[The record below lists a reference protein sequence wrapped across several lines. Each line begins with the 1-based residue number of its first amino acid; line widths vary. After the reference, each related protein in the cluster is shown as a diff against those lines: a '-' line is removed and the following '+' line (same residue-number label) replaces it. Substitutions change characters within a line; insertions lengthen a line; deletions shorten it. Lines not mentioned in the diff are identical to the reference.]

1 MYHRDVGTRARSLA
15 SAWAAALACAVVHA
29 HAAPNDRS
37 KPAADP
43 SVLNTTP
50 ATTPTTSTV
59 RAASETAIVA
69 KPTAKPGAKQRA
81 GGAGSGSATLT
92 GPGGRPAVNGP
103 KLPDALRK
111 QLEKQLEARID
122 RDVTQIKSL
131 RGEAIGL
138 LGTFVV
144 ETPREAREMPE
155 ALLRLGE
162 LKWELER
169 EQFVERF
176 KAWEA
181 KPVDQRGP
189 SIDPNFQPS
198 RDLFARVL
206 KDYPWFNQYDL
217 ALYIDGFLAYEQGK
231 QDEALDRFNR
241 ILKDFPRSRFVADAH
256 MARAEALFNGK
267 YDYQAALVEYEEV
280 LKYKNSELYG
290 LALFKSA
297 WCMWRLGR
305 SEEAAKRFVS
315 VFEVTDTSSGAAK
328 GNAAQRKQL
337 DELQA
342 EALKYLV
349 EVFTE
354 DEKNTAQDVYGFLT
368 KIGGDRFAGKV
379 VRALAVQ
386 FYDQAHYDRGIEAYE
401 LLLKLEPASSD
412 AGGWVAQIAQ
422 GYNAIEDWPKLRV
435 TYERAVTGYTAGSAW
450 AKTQGDPAVVARTS
464 ADIEKQLKEHAL
476 QLHAK
481 AQKDKTSRAEF
492 EGAAGLYSVYL
503 SKFDTEKG
511 AYQIHYYLGEIYF
524 HHLDKG
530 NAAATEYMAAAR
542 AMPKDEA
549 LAPLA
554 EPLKTQRHD
563 AIYNAIAA
571 LEKVRFGE
579 LEGRRKQRVG
589 EGGSAFQETEADK
602 KFAEALELYAQL
614 YPTDPALP
622 ELFFR
627 QGRQYYDYG
636 VYDSAVKIW
645 GSLLEKFP
653 RSQYALAAGELILD
667 SFNRAKNYENIETW
681 ARRLKSA
688 PAFASDANQKKLD
701 TLIVQAVFKQGEQKA
716 AAGEHG
722 DAARA
727 YLRAA
732 KEFPN
737 DPRAAQACVN
747 AELEAQKAGDTET
760 LKEGA
765 KLVTGKAYATKPESP
780 HGAWIAAAT
789 FQSMGLF
796 AESAEFHEAIAG
808 LADRDHPNYQ
818 KYEHA
823 KDAAY
828 NAVVLRVATG
838 EHDKAIANGNR
849 FLAQYGT
856 TADADEVVFL
866 MGKAHQNAGRNKEAA
881 DLDRR
886 YLARSKNQDHR
897 VQGWV
902 LLATALAK
910 NNDDK
915 GADDALKAAV
925 DIGKH
930 RRADLGPEGKYAA
943 AHARYMEGERVL
955 ERFDKIQISGDVK
968 QLSGRLKQ
976 KAELLKSASAVFL
989 DVVSLGVAEWT
1000 TAALYQIGRTY
1011 ETFSKSLKDAPPP
1024 SGLSDADKEA
1034 YQTQIDEFVVPIEE
1048 RSLDAYENGWKKA
1061 IELQIYNQWTAKM
1074 REALGR
1080 LNAELYPPFKE
1091 TGFDI
1096 RSQGPMPLPPLI
1108 DSPRRGGEKAALGTV
1123 ATKPANK
1130 PATGIEDKKE
1140 KPAATPSPSSS
1151 LSPAP
1156 ASAPG
1161 KKTTSSGGAGG
1172 SMVPDDEA
1180 ALATPSPT
1188 PSASPPA
1195 SHPAD
1200 APKKPAPKKKGTK

>member
-1 MYHRDVGTRARSLA
+1 MG
-15 SAWAAALACAVVHA
+15 HA
-29 HAAPNDRS
+29 HAAPGSTPDKS
-37 KPAADP
+37 KPVD
-43 SVLNTTP
+43 SGVLNTTP
-50 ATTPTTSTV
+50 GSSLPTGGSDRV
-59 RAASETAIVA
+59 RAAAETAIVA
-69 KPTAKPGAKQRA
+69 KPTVKPGAKRA
-81 GGAGSGSATLT
+81 GGSGASSLNGA
-92 GPGGRPAVNGP
+92 GGRPATNGL

-111 QLEKQLEARID
+111 QLEKQLEARVE
-122 RDVTQIKSL
+122 RDVTQIKAL

-138 LGTFVV
+138 LGTFVA

-181 KPVDQRGP
+181 KPVDQRGA

-206 KDYPWFNQYDL
+206 KDYPWFSQYDL
-217 ALYIDGFLAYEQGK
+217 ALYVDGFLAYEQGK
-231 QDEALDRFNR
+231 QDEAIDRFNR

-256 MARAEALFNGK
+256 MARAESLFNGK

-305 SEEAAKRFVS
+305 SEEAAKRFVT
-315 VFEVTDTSSGAAK
+315 VFEVTDGAK
-328 GNAAQRKQL
+328 GPAGKANAAQRQQL

-386 FYDQAHYDRGIEAYE
+386 FYDQSHYDRGIEAYE

-412 AGGWVAQIAQ
+412 AGGWVVQIAQ
-422 GYNAIEDWPKLRV
+422 GYNAIEDWPKLRT
-435 TYERAVTGYTAGSAW
+435 TYDRAVTGYTAGSAW
-450 AKTQGDPAVVARTS
+450 AKTQGDPLVVARTS

-503 SKFDTEKG
+503 SKFDAEKG

-530 NAAATEYMAAAR
+530 NDAATQYMAAAR
-542 AMPKDEA
+542 NMPKDEA
-549 LAPLA
+549 ER
-554 EPLKTQRHD
+554 EPLKAQRHD

-571 LEKVRFGE
+571 LEKVRTGE
-579 LEGRRKQRVG
+579 LEARKKQPAR

-688 PAFASDANQKKLD
+688 PAFASDVNQKKLD

-747 AELEAQKAGDTET
+747 AELEAQKAGDTEA

-765 KLVTGKAYATKPESP
+765 KLVTGKAYASKPESP

-796 AESAEFHEAIAG
+796 AESADFHEAIAG

-849 FLAQYGT
+849 FLTQYGT
-856 TADADEVVFL
+856 SGDADEVVFQ

-881 DLDRR
+881 DLYRR

-910 NNDDK
+910 TGDDR

-930 RRADLGPEGKYAA
+930 RKGDLGPEGKFAA
-943 AHARYMEGERVL
+943 AHARYMEGERIL
-955 ERFDKIQISGDVK
+955 ERFDKIQIAGDVK

-976 KAELLKSASAVFL
+976 KAELLKQASALFL

-1061 IELQIYNQWTAKM
+1061 IELGIYNQWTAKM

-1091 TGFDI
+1091 TGFEI
-1096 RSQGPMPLPPLI
+1096 RSQAPMPLPPLI

-1123 ATKPANK
+1123 ATKPASK
-1130 PATGIEDKKE
+1130 PGTGTDDKK
-1140 KPAATPSPSSS
+1140 PGTA
-1151 LSPAP
+1151 PAP
-1156 ASAPG
+1156 ASKPEPASKPSTPA
-1161 KKTTSSGGAGG
+1161 KPSPKASTSSAG
-1172 SMVPDDEA
+1172 SMVPDDDA
-1180 ALATPSPT
+1180 ATASALAAPT
-1188 PSASPPA
+1188 PPEPA
-1195 SHPAD
+1195 
-1200 APKKPAPKKKGTK
+1200 KKPAPKKKGAK

>member
-1 MYHRDVGTRARSLA
+1 MYDHSVRARGRALVLAWTAALVCAVA
-15 SAWAAALACAVVHA
+15 SAG
-29 HAAPNDRS
+29 AAPNERNKS
-37 KPAADP
+37 APAPAPAPGAGVPAA
-43 SVLNTTP
+43 S
-50 ATTPTTSTV
+50 SV
-59 RAASETAIVA
+59 RAAAETAIVA
-69 KPTAKPGAKQRA
+69 NPVSKPGAKRTT
-81 GGAGSGSATLT
+81 GSGTPGLS
-92 GPGGRPAVNGP
+92 GPGGRPATNGP
-103 KLPDALRK
+103 KIPEALRK
-111 QLEKQLEARID
+111 QLEKQLESRIE
-122 RDVTQIKSL
+122 RDLTQIKSL

-138 LGTFVV
+138 LTTFVG

-206 KDYPWFNQYDL
+206 KDYPWFSQYDL
-217 ALYIDGFLAYEQGK
+217 ALYVDGFLAYEQGK
-231 QDEALDRFNR
+231 QDEAIDRFNR

-256 MARAEALFNGK
+256 MARAESLFNGK
-267 YDYQAALVEYEEV
+267 YDYAGALVEYEEV
-280 LKYKNSELYG
+280 LKYKNSDLYG

-315 VFEVTDTSSGAAK
+315 VFEVSDAPAGGART
-328 GNAAQRKQL
+328 NAAQRKQL

-401 LLLKLEPASSD
+401 LLLKLEPASSE
-412 AGGWVAQIAQ
+412 AGGWVLQIAQ
-422 GYNAIEDWPKLRV
+422 GYNAIEDWPKLRA
-435 TYERAVTGYTAGSAW
+435 TYERAVSGYTTGSAW
-450 AKTQGDPAVVARTS
+450 AKTQGDPAVVTRQT
-464 ADIEKQLKEHAL
+464 ADVEKQLKEHAL

-481 AQKDKTSRAEF
+481 AQKDRTSKAEF
-492 EGAAGLYSVYL
+492 EGAAGLYVVYL
-503 SKFDTEKG
+503 SKFEGEKN
-511 AYQIHYYLGEIYF
+511 AFQIHYYLGEIYF
-524 HHLDKG
+524 HHLDRG
-530 NAAATEYMAAAR
+530 NDAATQYMAAAR
-542 AMPKDEA
+542 SMPKDDA
-549 LAPLA
+549 LK

-571 LEKVRFGE
+571 LERVRFGE
-579 LEGRRKQRVG
+579 LEARKKQPQ
-589 EGGSAFQETEADK
+589 GSAFQETEADK

-614 YPTDPALP
+614 YPNDPALP

-688 PAFASDANQKKLD
+688 PAFSSETNQKKLD

-732 KEFPN
+732 REFPS

-765 KLVTGKAYATKPESP
+765 KLVTGKAYATRPESP

-808 LADRDHPNYQ
+808 LADREHPNYQ

-838 EHDKAIANGNR
+838 EHDKAITNGNR

-856 TADADEVVFL
+856 SADADEVVFQ

-881 DLDRR
+881 DLYRR

-910 NNDDK
+910 NGDDR
-915 GADDALKAAV
+915 GADEALKAAV

-930 RRADLGPEGKYAA
+930 RKNDLGPEGKYAA

-955 ERFDKIQISGDVK
+955 ERFDKIQIAGDVK

-976 KAELLKSASAVFL
+976 KAELLKQASSVFL

-1024 SGLSDADKEA
+1024 SGLEGADKEQ

-1061 IELQIYNQWTAKM
+1061 IELGIYNQWTAKM

-1108 DSPRRGGEKAALGTV
+1108 DSPRRGGEKAAL
-1123 ATKPANK
+1123 
-1130 PATGIEDKKE
+1130 
-1140 KPAATPSPSSS
+1140 
-1151 LSPAP
+1151 
-1156 ASAPG
+1156 
-1161 KKTTSSGGAGG
+1161 
-1172 SMVPDDEA
+1172 
-1180 ALATPSPT
+1180 
-1188 PSASPPA
+1188 ASPPA
-1195 SHPAD
+1195 AAKPALA
-1200 APKKPAPKKKGTK
+1200 APATKPSTKPTSSSGNSLVPDDDTSAAAPVEAPPPAAKPAPKKKGTK

>member
-1 MYHRDVGTRARSLA
+1 MA
-15 SAWAAALACAVVHA
+15 SAWTAALVCAVVSA
-29 HAAPNDRS
+29 SAAPGDKSR
-37 KPAADP
+37 PVAP
-43 SVLNTTP
+43 SPEAPPGASAP
-50 ATTPTTSTV
+50 ATSGV
-59 RAASETAIVA
+59 RAAAETAIVA
-69 KPTAKPGAKQRA
+69 KAVVKPGAAKRA
-81 GGAGSGSATLT
+81 QGSGGAGLS
-92 GPGGRPAVNGP
+92 GPGGRPSTNGP
-103 KLPDALRK
+103 KIPDALRK
-111 QLEKQLEARID
+111 QLEKQLEARIE
-122 RDVTQIKSL
+122 RDVTQIKAL

-138 LGTFVV
+138 LSTFVA

-176 KAWEA
+176 RVWES

-189 SIDPNFQPS
+189 SLDPNFQPS

-206 KDYPWFNQYDL
+206 KDYPWFSQYDL
-217 ALYIDGFLAYEQGK
+217 ALYVDGFLAYEQGK
-231 QDEALDRFNR
+231 QDEAIDRFNR
-241 ILKDFPRSRFVADAH
+241 ILKEYPRSRFVADAH
-256 MARAEALFNGK
+256 MARAESLFNGK

-280 LKYKNSELYG
+280 LKYKSSELYG

-315 VFEVTDTSSGAAK
+315 VFEVTDAQGKA
-328 GNAAQRKQL
+328 NAAQRKQL

-386 FYDQAHYDRGIEAYE
+386 FYDQSHYDRGIEAYE

-412 AGGWVAQIAQ
+412 AGDWVLQIAQ
-422 GYNAIEDWPKLRV
+422 GYNAIEDWPKLRT
-435 TYERAVTGYTAGSAW
+435 TYDRAVTGFTTGSAW
-450 AKTQGDPAVVARTS
+450 AKAQGDPAVVARTTAS
-464 ADIEKQLKEHAL
+464 IEKQLREHAL

-481 AQKDKTSRAEF
+481 AQKDKSSRAEF
-492 EGAAGLYSVYL
+492 EGAAGLYIVYL
-503 SKFDTEKG
+503 SNFDSEKT

-530 NAAATEYMAAAR
+530 NDAATQYMAAAR

-549 LAPLA
+549 LR

-571 LEKVRFGE
+571 LERVRFGE
-579 LEGRRKQRVG
+579 LEARRKQRAG
-589 EGGSAFQETEADK
+589 DSGSAFQETEADK

-614 YPTDPALP
+614 YPSDPALP

-688 PAFASDANQKKLD
+688 PAFQSDANQKKLD

-722 DAARA
+722 DAAKA

-732 KEFPN
+732 REFPS

-747 AELEAQKAGDTET
+747 SELEAQKAGDTET

-765 KLVTGKAYATKPESP
+765 KLASSKAYASKPESP
-780 HGAWIAAAT
+780 HGVWIAAAT

-838 EHDKAIANGNR
+838 EHDKAITNGNR
-849 FLAQYGT
+849 FLTQYGT
-856 TADADEVVFL
+856 TAEADEVVFQ

-881 DLDRR
+881 DLYRR

-902 LLATALAK
+902 LLAVALAK
-910 NNDDK
+910 TGDDR

-930 RRADLGPEGKYAA
+930 RKADLGPEGRYAA

-955 ERFDKIQISGDVK
+955 EKFDKIQISGDVK
-968 QLSGRLKQ
+968 QLSARLKQ
-976 KAELLKSASAVFL
+976 KAELLKQASAVFT

-1011 ETFSKSLKDAPPP
+1011 ETFSKSLKEAPPP
-1024 SGLSDADKEA
+1024 SGLSDADKEQ
-1034 YQTQIDEFVVPIEE
+1034 YQTQIDTFVVPIEE
-1048 RSLDAYENGWKKA
+1048 RSLETYETGWKKA
-1061 IELQIYNQWTAKM
+1061 IELGIYNQWTAKM
-1074 REALGR
+1074 RDALGR
-1080 LNAELYPPFKE
+1080 LNAELYPAFKE
-1091 TGFDI
+1091 TGFEI

-1108 DSPRRGGEKAALGTV
+1108 DSPRRGGEKAALATTPV
-1123 ATKPANK
+1123 AT
-1130 PATGIEDKKE
+1130 T
-1140 KPAATPSPSSS
+1140 PAARPQASGLRPQAPEEKK
-1151 LSPAP
+1151 PAP
-1156 ASAPG
+1156 AKPVT
-1161 KKTTSSGGAGG
+1161 KPTSSGGA
-1172 SMVPDDEA
+1172 MMPDDEA
-1180 ALATPSPT
+1180 ATP
-1188 PSASPPA
+1188 AA
-1195 SHPAD
+1195 LD
-1200 APKKPAPKKKGTK
+1200 APLPAAKPAPKKKGAR

>member
-1 MYHRDVGTRARSLA
+1 MYDHSVRARGRALVLAWTAALVCAVA
-15 SAWAAALACAVVHA
+15 SAG
-29 HAAPNDRS
+29 AAPNERNKS
-37 KPAADP
+37 APAPAPAPGAGVPAA
-43 SVLNTTP
+43 S
-50 ATTPTTSTV
+50 SV
-59 RAASETAIVA
+59 RAAAETAIVA
-69 KPTAKPGAKQRA
+69 NPVSKPGTKRTT
-81 GGAGSGSATLT
+81 GSGTSGLS
-92 GPGGRPAVNGP
+92 GPGGRPATNGP
-103 KLPDALRK
+103 KIPEALRK
-111 QLEKQLEARID
+111 QLEKQLESRIE
-122 RDVTQIKSL
+122 RDLTQIKSL

-138 LGTFVV
+138 LTTFVG

-206 KDYPWFNQYDL
+206 KDYPWFSQYDL
-217 ALYIDGFLAYEQGK
+217 ALYVDGFLAYEQGK
-231 QDEALDRFNR
+231 QDEAIDRFNR

-256 MARAEALFNGK
+256 MARAESLFNGK
-267 YDYQAALVEYEEV
+267 YDYAGALVEYEEV
-280 LKYKNSELYG
+280 LKYKNSDLYG

-315 VFEVTDTSSGAAK
+315 VFEVSDAPAGGART
-328 GNAAQRKQL
+328 NAAQRKQL

-401 LLLKLEPASSD
+401 LLLKLEPASSE
-412 AGGWVAQIAQ
+412 AGGWVLQIAQ
-422 GYNAIEDWPKLRV
+422 GYNAIEDWPKLRA
-435 TYERAVTGYTAGSAW
+435 TYERAVSGYTTGSAW
-450 AKTQGDPAVVARTS
+450 AKTQGDPAVVTRQT
-464 ADIEKQLKEHAL
+464 ADVEKQLKEHAL

-481 AQKDKTSRAEF
+481 AQKDRTSKAEF
-492 EGAAGLYSVYL
+492 EGAAGLYVVYL
-503 SKFDTEKG
+503 SKFEGEKN
-511 AYQIHYYLGEIYF
+511 AFQIHYYLGEIYF
-524 HHLDKG
+524 HHLDRG
-530 NAAATEYMAAAR
+530 NDAATQYMAAAR
-542 AMPKDEA
+542 SMPKDDA
-549 LAPLA
+549 LK

-571 LEKVRFGE
+571 LERVRFGE
-579 LEGRRKQRVG
+579 LEARKKQPQ
-589 EGGSAFQETEADK
+589 GSAFQETEADK

-614 YPTDPALP
+614 YPNDPALP

-688 PAFASDANQKKLD
+688 PAFSSETNQKKLD

-732 KEFPN
+732 KEFPS

-765 KLVTGKAYATKPESP
+765 KLVTGKAYATRPESP
-780 HGAWIAAAT
+780 HGAWVAAAT

-808 LADRDHPNYQ
+808 LADREHPNYQ

-838 EHDKAIANGNR
+838 EHDKAITNGNR

-856 TADADEVVFL
+856 SADADEVVFQ

-881 DLDRR
+881 DLYRR

-910 NNDDK
+910 NGDDR
-915 GADDALKAAV
+915 GADEALKAAV

-930 RRADLGPEGKYAA
+930 RKNDLGPEGKYAA

-955 ERFDKIQISGDVK
+955 ERFDKIQIAGDVK

-976 KAELLKSASAVFL
+976 KAELLKQASSVFL

-1024 SGLSDADKEA
+1024 SGLEGADKEQ

-1061 IELQIYNQWTAKM
+1061 IELGIYNQWTAKM

-1096 RSQGPMPLPPLI
+1096 RSQGPTPLPPLI
-1108 DSPRRGGEKAALGTV
+1108 DSPRRGGEKAALASPAAAAKPALAAP
-1123 ATKPANK
+1123 ATKPSTK
-1130 PATGIEDKKE
+1130 PT
-1140 KPAATPSPSSS
+1140 SSS
-1151 LSPAP
+1151 GNSL
-1156 ASAPG
+1156 
-1161 KKTTSSGGAGG
+1161 
-1172 SMVPDDEA
+1172 VPDDDTSTAAPVEA
-1180 ALATPSPT
+1180 P
-1188 PSASPPA
+1188 PPA
-1195 SHPAD
+1195 A
-1200 APKKPAPKKKGTK
+1200 KPAPKKKGTK

>member
-1 MYHRDVGTRARSLA
+1 MRSRALVPIV
-15 SAWAAALACAVVHA
+15 LACTLS
-29 HAAPNDRS
+29 AAIAEGAPSS
-37 KPAADP
+37 KPPPAP
-43 SVLNTTP
+43 SSGG
-50 ATTPTTSTV
+50 AIDTSPGSNVPSTSSV
-59 RAASETAIVA
+59 RAAAEKTIDA
-69 KPTAKPGAKQRA
+69 KPAAKPGAAKRGQ
-81 GGAGSGSATLT
+81 GAGASSLNGA
-92 GPGGRPAVNGP
+92 GGRPQNGP
-103 KLPDALRK
+103 KIPDALRR
-111 QLEKQLEARID
+111 QLEKQLEARIE
-122 RDVTQIKSL
+122 RDVTQIKQL
-131 RGEAIGL
+131 RVEAVNL
-138 LGTFVV
+138 LTTFIA

-155 ALLRLGE
+155 AMLRLGE

-189 SIDPNFQPS
+189 SPEPNFQPA

-206 KDYPWFNQYDL
+206 KDYPWFGQYDL
-217 ALYIDGFLAYEQGK
+217 ALYVDGFLAYEQGK
-231 QDEALDRFNR
+231 QDEALTRFDR
-241 ILKDFPRSRFVADAH
+241 ILKEFPRSRFVADAH
-256 MARAEALFNGK
+256 MARAESLFNGK
-267 YDYQAALVEYEEV
+267 YDYQGALVEYEEV

-315 VFEVTDTSSGAAK
+315 VFEVTDAQ
-328 GNAAQRKQL
+328 GNRVSAQQRKQL
-337 DELQA
+337 DELQS

-386 FYDQAHYDRGIEAYE
+386 FYDQAHYERGIEAYE
-401 LLLKLEPASSD
+401 LLLKLEPASSE
-412 AGGWVAQIAQ
+412 AGSWVLAIAQ
-422 GYNAIEDWPKLRV
+422 GESAMEDWPRLGK
-435 TYERAVTGYTAGSAW
+435 TYDRAVNGYTPGSPW
-450 AKTQGDPAVVARTS
+450 AKTQGDPTVVQKTS

-492 EGAAGLYSVYL
+492 EGAAALYGVYL
-503 SKFDTEKG
+503 TRFANERG
-511 AYQIHYYLGEIYF
+511 AYQIEYYLAEIDFY
-524 HHLDKG
+524 HLEKPTE
-530 NAAATEYMAAAR
+530 AATHYMASAR
-542 AMPKDEA
+542 AMPKEEA
-549 LAPLA
+549 ER

-571 LEKVRFGE
+571 LEKVRFAE
-579 LEGRRKQRVG
+579 LEARRKQPQ
-589 EGGSAFQETEADK
+589 GSSFQETEADK

-636 VYDSAVKIW
+636 VYDAAVKIW

-688 PAFASDANQKKLD
+688 PAFASDTNQKKLD
-701 TLIVQAVFKQGEQKA
+701 TLIVQAVFKQGEQKSN
-716 AAGEHG
+716 AGEHS
-722 DAARA
+722 DAAKA

-732 KEFPN
+732 KEFPK

-747 AELEAQKAGDTET
+747 AELEAQKAGDVEA

-765 KLVTGKAYATKPESP
+765 KLVTGRDYATKPESP
-780 HGAWIAAAT
+780 QGAWIAAT
-789 FQSMGLF
+789 TLQSMGLF
-796 AESAEFHEAIAG
+796 AESADFHEAIAG
-808 LADRDHPNYQ
+808 LSDREHPNYQ
-818 KYEHA
+818 KFDHG

-838 EHDKAIANGNR
+838 EHEKAIANGNR
-849 FLAQYGT
+849 YLKEHGT
-856 TADADEVVFL
+856 SSDADEVVFQ

-881 DLDRR
+881 DLYRR
-886 YLARSKNQDHR
+886 YLARSKNEDHR

-902 LLATALAK
+902 LLATALVK
-910 NNDDK
+910 NGDDRS
-915 GADDALKAAV
+915 ADEALKAAV
-925 DIGKH
+925 EIGKH
-930 RRADLGPEGKYAA
+930 RRASLGPDGKYAA

-955 ERFDKIQISGDVK
+955 ARFDKIEIQGDVK
-968 QLSGRLKQ
+968 QLSSRLKQ
-976 KAELLKSASAVFL
+976 KAELLKQASAIFL

-1011 ETFSKSLKDAPPP
+1011 ETFSKALKEAPPP
-1024 SGLSDADKEA
+1024 SGLSDADKEQ

-1061 IELQIYNQWTAKM
+1061 IELGIYNQWTAKM

-1091 TGFDI
+1091 TGLDT

-1108 DSPRRGGEKAALGTV
+1108 EGPRRAGEKANL
-1123 ATKPANK
+1123 AT
-1130 PATGIEDKKE
+1130 
-1140 KPAATPSPSSS
+1140 PAASKPQAPK
-1151 LSPAP
+1151 PGAP
-1156 ASAPG
+1156 AAPS
-1161 KKTTSSGGAGG
+1161 KPSAGG
-1172 SMVPDDEA
+1172 TAGSGSAMVPDDEA
-1180 ALATPSPT
+1180 GTKAALD
-1188 PSASPPA
+1188 AS
-1195 SHPAD
+1195 D
-1200 APKKPAPKKKGTK
+1200 APKPPGKTPAKTPPKPPGKKK

>member
-1 MYHRDVGTRARSLA
+1 V
-15 SAWAAALACAVVHA
+15 CAVVHA
-29 HAAPNDRS
+29 AAAPNDKS
-37 KPAADP
+37 KPADP
-43 SVLNTTP
+43 APGASVP
-50 ATTPTTSTV
+50 ATSSV
-59 RAASETAIVA
+59 RAAAETAIVA
-69 KPTAKPGAKQRA
+69 KPVTKPGAKRA
-81 GGAGSGSATLT
+81 QGSGASGLSGA
-92 GPGGRPAVNGP
+92 GGRPSTNGP

-111 QLEKQLEARID
+111 QLEKQLEARIE
-122 RDVTQIKSL
+122 RDVTQIKAL

-138 LGTFVV
+138 LSTFVA

-176 KAWEA
+176 RAWEA

-189 SIDPNFQPS
+189 SLDPNFQPS

-206 KDYPWFNQYDL
+206 RDYPWFNQYDL
-217 ALYIDGFLAYEQGK
+217 ALYVDGFLAYEQGK
-231 QDEALDRFNR
+231 QDEAIERFNR

-256 MARAEALFNGK
+256 MARAESLFNGK

-280 LKYKNSELYG
+280 LKFKNSELYG

-315 VFEVTDTSSGAAK
+315 VFEVTDAQGKA
-328 GNAAQRKQL
+328 NAAQRKQL

-379 VRALAVQ
+379 VRALAIQ

-412 AGGWVAQIAQ
+412 AGAWVLQIAQ
-422 GYNAIEDWPKLRV
+422 GYNATEDWPKLRAS
-435 TYERAVTGYTAGSAW
+435 YDRAVSGYTAGSAW
-450 AKTQGDPAVVARTS
+450 AKTQGDPAVVARAS
-464 ADIEKQLKEHAL
+464 SDIEKQLKEHAL

-481 AQKDKTSRAEF
+481 AQKDKSSKAEF
-492 EGAAGLYSVYL
+492 EGAAGLYTVYL
-503 SKFDTEKG
+503 SKFEAEKG

-530 NAAATEYMAAAR
+530 NDAATQYMAAAR
-542 AMPKDEA
+542 GMPKEEA
-549 LAPLA
+549 ER

-571 LEKVRFGE
+571 LEKVRFTE
-579 LEGRRKQRVG
+579 LEARKKLPQ
-589 EGGSAFQETEADK
+589 GSAFQETEADK

-614 YPTDPALP
+614 YPSDPALP

-636 VYDSAVKIW
+636 VYDAAVKIW

-688 PAFASDANQKKLD
+688 PAFASDVNQKKLD

-716 AAGEHG
+716 AAGEHT
-722 DAARA
+722 DAAKA

-796 AESAEFHEAIAG
+796 AESADFHEAIAG

-849 FLAQYGT
+849 FLTQYGT
-856 TADADEVVFL
+856 TTDADEVVFQ

-881 DLDRR
+881 DLYRR

-897 VQGWV
+897 VQGFV

-910 NNDDK
+910 NNDDR

-930 RRADLGPEGKYAA
+930 RKADLGPDGKYAA

-955 ERFDKIQISGDVK
+955 EKFDKIKIEGDVK

-976 KAELLKSASAVFL
+976 KAELLKAASAVFL

-1011 ETFSKSLKDAPPP
+1011 ETFSKSLKDSPPP

-1074 REALGR
+1074 RESLGR

-1091 TGFDI
+1091 TGFEI
-1096 RSQGPMPLPPLI
+1096 RSQAPMPLPPLI
-1108 DSPRRGGEKAALGTV
+1108 DSPRRGGEKATLGTV
-1123 ATKPANK
+1123 EKVEKKSAPAAATPTPAPSKPEPAGKPAPAPAGK
-1130 PATGIEDKKE
+1130 PAG
-1140 KPAATPSPSSS
+1140 KPAA
-1151 LSPAP
+1151 A
-1156 ASAPG
+1156 G
-1161 KKTTSSGGAGG
+1161 SSGAL
-1172 SMVPDDEA
+1172 VPDDDA
-1180 ALATPSPT
+1180 ATAATLST
-1188 PSASPPA
+1188 PVPGEGA
-1195 SHPAD
+1195 
-1200 APKKPAPKKKGTK
+1200 KKPAPKKKGAK

>member
-1 MYHRDVGTRARSLA
+1 MRRA
-15 SAWAAALACAVVHA
+15 
-29 HAAPNDRS
+29 
-37 KPAADP
+37 
-43 SVLNTTP
+43 
-50 ATTPTTSTV
+50 
-59 RAASETAIVA
+59 
-69 KPTAKPGAKQRA
+69 
-81 GGAGSGSATLT
+81 
-92 GPGGRPAVNGP
+92 
-103 KLPDALRK
+103 
-111 QLEKQLEARID
+111 
-122 RDVTQIKSL
+122 
-131 RGEAIGL
+131 
-138 LGTFVV
+138 
-144 ETPREAREMPE
+144 
-155 ALLRLGE
+155 
-162 LKWELER
+162 
-169 EQFVERF
+169 
-176 KAWEA
+176 KA
-181 KPVDQRGP
+181 
-189 SIDPNFQPS
+189 
-198 RDLFARVL
+198 
-206 KDYPWFNQYDL
+206 
-217 ALYIDGFLAYEQGK
+217 
-231 QDEALDRFNR
+231 
-241 ILKDFPRSRFVADAH
+241 
-256 MARAEALFNGK
+256 
-267 YDYQAALVEYEEV
+267 
-280 LKYKNSELYG
+280 
-290 LALFKSA
+290 
-297 WCMWRLGR
+297 
-305 SEEAAKRFVS
+305 
-315 VFEVTDTSSGAAK
+315 
-328 GNAAQRKQL
+328 NAAQRKQL

-412 AGGWVAQIAQ
+412 AGTLGPPDRPGLQRHRGLAEATRLVRPRRHRLHGGLRLGEDPGRPRRRRAHEQRDREAAEGARPPAPRQ
-422 GYNAIEDWPKLRV
+422 GPEGQDQP
-435 TYERAVTGYTAGSAW
+435 
-450 AKTQGDPAVVARTS
+450 
-464 ADIEKQLKEHAL
+464 
-476 QLHAK
+476 
-481 AQKDKTSRAEF
+481 AEF
-492 EGAAGLYSVYL
+492 EGAAGLYLVYL
-503 SKFDTEKG
+503 SKFEAEKG

-530 NAAATEYMAAAR
+530 NDAATQYMAAAR
-542 AMPKDEA
+542 GMPKDEA
-549 LAPLA
+549 ER

-571 LEKVRFGE
+571 LEKVRFTE
-579 LEGRRKQRVG
+579 LEARKKLPQ
-589 EGGSAFQETEADK
+589 GSAFQETEADK

-614 YPTDPALP
+614 YPSDPALP

-636 VYDSAVKIW
+636 VYDAAVKIW

-688 PAFASDANQKKLD
+688 PAFASDTNQKKLD

-716 AAGEHG
+716 NAGEHEG
-722 DAARA
+722 AAKA

-849 FLAQYGT
+849 FLTQYGT
-856 TADADEVVFL
+856 TSDADEVVFQ

-881 DLDRR
+881 DLYRR

-910 NNDDK
+910 TGDDR
-915 GADDALKAAV
+915 GADEALKAAV

-930 RRADLGPEGKYAA
+930 RKARPRSRRQVRRRACAVHGGR
-943 AHARYMEGERVL
+943 ARPREVRQDPD
-955 ERFDKIQISGDVK
+955 R
-968 QLSGRLKQ
+968 GR
-976 KAELLKSASAVFL
+976 
-989 DVVSLGVAEWT
+989 
-1000 TAALYQIGRTY
+1000 R
-1011 ETFSKSLKDAPPP
+1011 
-1024 SGLSDADKEA
+1024 
-1034 YQTQIDEFVVPIEE
+1034 
-1048 RSLDAYENGWKKA
+1048 
-1061 IELQIYNQWTAKM
+1061 
-1074 REALGR
+1074 
-1080 LNAELYPPFKE
+1080 
-1091 TGFDI
+1091 
-1096 RSQGPMPLPPLI
+1096 
-1108 DSPRRGGEKAALGTV
+1108 
-1123 ATKPANK
+1123 
-1130 PATGIEDKKE
+1130 
-1140 KPAATPSPSSS
+1140 
-1151 LSPAP
+1151 
-1156 ASAPG
+1156 
-1161 KKTTSSGGAGG
+1161 
-1172 SMVPDDEA
+1172 EA
-1180 ALATPSPT
+1180 ALRPPQAEGRAPQGRRRPCSSTSSR
-1188 PSASPPA
+1188 SASPSGRPPRSTRSVAPTRRSA
-1195 SHPAD
+1195 SR
-1200 APKKPAPKKKGTK
+1200 

>member
-1 MYHRDVGTRARSLA
+1 MMRSLA
-15 SAWAAALACAVVHA
+15 RVRGRALAAAWPAALLCVVA
-29 HAAPNDRS
+29 SASAAPNDR
-37 KPAADP
+37 KPVDP
-43 SVLNTTP
+43 GNAQPGAS
-50 ATTPTTSTV
+50 APTTSNV
-59 RAASETAIVA
+59 RAAAETAIVA
-69 KPTAKPGAKQRA
+69 KAAVKPGAAKRA
-81 GGAGSGSATLT
+81 QQGSGASGLN
-92 GPGGRPAVNGP
+92 GPGGRPSTNGP
-103 KLPDALRK
+103 KIPDALRK

-122 RDVTQIKSL
+122 RDVTQIRSL

-138 LGTFVV
+138 LSTFVA

-181 KPVDQRGP
+181 RPIDQRGP
-189 SIDPNFQPS
+189 SLDPNFQPS

-206 KDYPWFNQYDL
+206 KDYPWFSQYDL
-217 ALYIDGFLAYEQGK
+217 ALYVDGFLAYEQGK
-231 QDEALDRFNR
+231 QDEAIDRFNR
-241 ILKDFPRSRFVADAH
+241 ILKEYPRSRFVADAH
-256 MARAEALFNGK
+256 MARAESLFNGK

-280 LKYKNSELYG
+280 LKFKSSELYG

-297 WCMWRLGR
+297 WCLWRLGR
-305 SEEAAKRFVS
+305 SEDAAKRFVS
-315 VFEVTDTSSGAAK
+315 VFEVTDAQGKA
-328 GNAAQRKQL
+328 NAAQRKQL

-401 LLLKLEPASSD
+401 LLLKLEPASAD
-412 AGGWVAQIAQ
+412 AGDWVLQIAQ
-422 GYNAIEDWPKLRV
+422 GYNAIEDWPKLR
-435 TYERAVTGYTAGSAW
+435 TSYERAVSGYTTGSAW
-450 AKTQGDPAVVARTS
+450 AKTQGDPLVVARTS
-464 ADIEKQLKEHAL
+464 ANVEKQLREHAL

-481 AQKDKTSRAEF
+481 AQKDKSSRAEF
-492 EGAAGLYSVYL
+492 EGAAGLYTVYL
-503 SKFDTEKG
+503 SKFDGEKT

-530 NAAATEYMAAAR
+530 NDAATQYMAAAR

-549 LAPLA
+549 LR

-571 LEKVRFGE
+571 LERVRFGE
-579 LEGRRKQRVG
+579 LEARKKQRAG
-589 EGGSAFQETEADK
+589 DAGSAFQETEADK

-614 YPTDPALP
+614 YPSDPALP

-681 ARRLKSA
+681 ARRLKAA

-716 AAGEHG
+716 AAKEHG
-722 DAARA
+722 DAAKA

-760 LKEGA
+760 LKEAA
-765 KLVTGKAYATKPESP
+765 KLVTGKAYASKPESP
-780 HGAWIAAAT
+780 QGAWIAAAT

-808 LADRDHPNYQ
+808 LADREHPNYQ

-838 EHDKAIANGNR
+838 EHDKAITNGNR
-849 FLAQYGT
+849 YLTQYGT
-856 TADADEVVFL
+856 SGDADEVVFQ

-881 DLDRR
+881 EIYRR

-902 LLATALAK
+902 LLAAALAK
-910 NNDDK
+910 TGDER

-930 RRADLGPEGKYAA
+930 RKADLGPEGKFAA

-968 QLSGRLKQ
+968 QLSARLKQ
-976 KAELLKSASAVFL
+976 KAELLKQASALFL
-989 DVVSLGVAEWT
+989 DVVSLGVAEWS

-1011 ETFSKSLKDAPPP
+1011 ETFSKSLKEAPPP
-1024 SGLSDADKEA
+1024 SNLSDADKEQ
-1034 YQTQIDEFVVPIEE
+1034 YQTQIDEFAVPIEE
-1048 RSLDAYENGWKKA
+1048 RSYDAYEQGWKKA
-1061 IELQIYNQWTAKM
+1061 IELGIYNQWTAKM

-1080 LNAELYPPFKE
+1080 LNAELYPAFKE

-1096 RSQGPMPLPPLI
+1096 RSQGPMALPPLI
-1108 DSPRRGGEKAALGTV
+1108 DSPRRGGEKAAL
-1123 ATKPANK
+1123 AT
-1130 PATGIEDKKE
+1130 
-1140 KPAATPSPSSS
+1140 
-1151 LSPAP
+1151 AP
-1156 ASAPG
+1156 ASRPQAKPQAPEEKKPGPARPAG
-1161 KKTTSSGGAGG
+1161 KPTTGA
-1172 SMVPDDEA
+1172 MVPDDEA
-1180 ALATPSPT
+1180 AAAEAPLT
-1188 PSASPPA
+1188 PPA
-1195 SHPAD
+1195 A
-1200 APKKPAPKKKGTK
+1200 KPAQKKKGTR

>member
-1 MYHRDVGTRARSLA
+1 
-15 SAWAAALACAVVHA
+15 
-29 HAAPNDRS
+29 
-37 KPAADP
+37 
-43 SVLNTTP
+43 
-50 ATTPTTSTV
+50 
-59 RAASETAIVA
+59 
-69 KPTAKPGAKQRA
+69 
-81 GGAGSGSATLT
+81 
-92 GPGGRPAVNGP
+92 
-103 KLPDALRK
+103 
-111 QLEKQLEARID
+111 
-122 RDVTQIKSL
+122 
-131 RGEAIGL
+131 
-138 LGTFVV
+138 
-144 ETPREAREMPE
+144 MPE

-206 KDYPWFNQYDL
+206 KDYPWFSQYDL
-217 ALYIDGFLAYEQGK
+217 ALYVDGFLAYEQGK
-231 QDEALDRFNR
+231 QDEAIDRFNR

-256 MARAEALFNGK
+256 MARAESLFNGK
-267 YDYQAALVEYEEV
+267 YDYAGALVEYEEV
-280 LKYKNSELYG
+280 LKYKNSDLYG

-315 VFEVTDTSSGAAK
+315 VFEVSDAPAGGART
-328 GNAAQRKQL
+328 NAAQRKQL

-401 LLLKLEPASSD
+401 LLLKLEPASSE
-412 AGGWVAQIAQ
+412 AGGWVLQIAQ
-422 GYNAIEDWPKLRV
+422 GYNAIEDWPKLRA
-435 TYERAVTGYTAGSAW
+435 TYERAVSGYTTGSAW
-450 AKTQGDPAVVARTS
+450 AKTQGDPAVVTRQT
-464 ADIEKQLKEHAL
+464 ADVEKQLKEHAL

-481 AQKDKTSRAEF
+481 AQKDRTSKAEF
-492 EGAAGLYSVYL
+492 EGAAGLYVVYL
-503 SKFDTEKG
+503 SKFEGEKN
-511 AYQIHYYLGEIYF
+511 AFQIHYYLGEIYF
-524 HHLDKG
+524 HHLDRG
-530 NAAATEYMAAAR
+530 NDAATQYMAAAR
-542 AMPKDEA
+542 SMPKDDA
-549 LAPLA
+549 LK

-571 LEKVRFGE
+571 LERVRSGE
-579 LEGRRKQRVG
+579 LEARKKQPQ
-589 EGGSAFQETEADK
+589 GSAFQETEADK

-614 YPTDPALP
+614 YPNDPALP

-688 PAFASDANQKKLD
+688 PAFSSETNQKKLD

-732 KEFPN
+732 KEFPS

-765 KLVTGKAYATKPESP
+765 KLVTGKAYATRPESP

-808 LADRDHPNYQ
+808 LADREHPNYQ

-838 EHDKAIANGNR
+838 EHDKAITNGNR

-856 TADADEVVFL
+856 SADADEVVFQ

-881 DLDRR
+881 DLYRR

-910 NNDDK
+910 NGDDR
-915 GADDALKAAV
+915 GADEALKAAV

-930 RRADLGPEGKYAA
+930 RKNDLGPEGKYAA

-955 ERFDKIQISGDVK
+955 ERFDKIQITGDVK

-976 KAELLKSASAVFL
+976 KAELLKQASSVFL

-1024 SGLSDADKEA
+1024 SGLEGADKEQ

-1061 IELQIYNQWTAKM
+1061 IELGIYNQWTAKM

-1108 DSPRRGGEKAALGTV
+1108 DSPRRGGEKAALASPAAAAKPAPAAP
-1123 ATKPANK
+1123 ATKPSTK
-1130 PATGIEDKKE
+1130 PT
-1140 KPAATPSPSSS
+1140 SSS
-1151 LSPAP
+1151 GNSL
-1156 ASAPG
+1156 
-1161 KKTTSSGGAGG
+1161 
-1172 SMVPDDEA
+1172 VPDDDTSTAAPVEA
-1180 ALATPSPT
+1180 P
-1188 PSASPPA
+1188 PPA
-1195 SHPAD
+1195 A
-1200 APKKPAPKKKGTK
+1200 KPAPKKKGTK

>member
-1 MYHRDVGTRARSLA
+1 MR
-15 SAWAAALACAVVHA
+15 AAA
-29 HAAPNDRS
+29 
-37 KPAADP
+37 
-43 SVLNTTP
+43 
-50 ATTPTTSTV
+50 
-59 RAASETAIVA
+59 ETAIVA
-69 KPTAKPGAKQRA
+69 NPVSKPGAKRTT
-81 GGAGSGSATLT
+81 GSGTPGLS
-92 GPGGRPAVNGP
+92 GPGGRPATNGP
-103 KLPDALRK
+103 KIPEALRK
-111 QLEKQLEARID
+111 QLEKQLESRIE
-122 RDVTQIKSL
+122 RDLTQIKSL

-138 LGTFVV
+138 LTTFVG

-206 KDYPWFNQYDL
+206 KDYPWFSQYDL
-217 ALYIDGFLAYEQGK
+217 ALYVDGFLAYEQGK
-231 QDEALDRFNR
+231 QDEAIDRFNR

-256 MARAEALFNGK
+256 MARAESLFNGK
-267 YDYQAALVEYEEV
+267 YDYAGALVEYEEV
-280 LKYKNSELYG
+280 LKYKNSDLYG

-315 VFEVTDTSSGAAK
+315 VFEVSDAPAGGART
-328 GNAAQRKQL
+328 NAAQRKQL

-401 LLLKLEPASSD
+401 LLLKLEPASSE
-412 AGGWVAQIAQ
+412 AGGWVLQIAQ
-422 GYNAIEDWPKLRV
+422 GYNAIEDWPKLRA
-435 TYERAVTGYTAGSAW
+435 TYERAVSGYTTGSAW
-450 AKTQGDPAVVARTS
+450 AKTQGDPAVVTRQT
-464 ADIEKQLKEHAL
+464 ADVEKQLKEHAL

-481 AQKDKTSRAEF
+481 AQKDRTSKAEF
-492 EGAAGLYSVYL
+492 EGAAGLYVVYL
-503 SKFDTEKG
+503 SKFEGEKN
-511 AYQIHYYLGEIYF
+511 AFQIHYYLGEIYF
-524 HHLDKG
+524 HHLDRG
-530 NAAATEYMAAAR
+530 NDAATQYMAAAR
-542 AMPKDEA
+542 SMPKDDA
-549 LAPLA
+549 LK

-571 LEKVRFGE
+571 LERVRFGE
-579 LEGRRKQRVG
+579 LEARKKQPQ
-589 EGGSAFQETEADK
+589 GSAFQETEADK

-614 YPTDPALP
+614 YPNDPALP

-688 PAFASDANQKKLD
+688 PAFSSETNQKKLD

-732 KEFPN
+732 KEFPS

-765 KLVTGKAYATKPESP
+765 KLVTGKAYATRPESP

-808 LADRDHPNYQ
+808 LADREHPNYQ

-838 EHDKAIANGNR
+838 EHDKAITNGNR

-856 TADADEVVFL
+856 SADADEVVFQ

-881 DLDRR
+881 DLYRR

-910 NNDDK
+910 NGDDR
-915 GADDALKAAV
+915 GADEALKAAV

-930 RRADLGPEGKYAA
+930 RKNDLGPEGKYAA

-955 ERFDKIQISGDVK
+955 ERFDKIQIAGDVK

-976 KAELLKSASAVFL
+976 KAELLKQASSVFL

-1024 SGLSDADKEA
+1024 SGLEGADKEQ

-1061 IELQIYNQWTAKM
+1061 IELGIYNQWTAKM

-1108 DSPRRGGEKAALGTV
+1108 DSPRRGGEKAALASPAAAAKPALAAP
-1123 ATKPANK
+1123 ATKPSTK
-1130 PATGIEDKKE
+1130 PT
-1140 KPAATPSPSSS
+1140 SSS
-1151 LSPAP
+1151 GNSL
-1156 ASAPG
+1156 
-1161 KKTTSSGGAGG
+1161 
-1172 SMVPDDEA
+1172 VPDDDTSTAAPVEA
-1180 ALATPSPT
+1180 P
-1188 PSASPPA
+1188 PPA
-1195 SHPAD
+1195 A
-1200 APKKPAPKKKGTK
+1200 KPAPKKKGTK

>member
-1 MYHRDVGTRARSLA
+1 
-15 SAWAAALACAVVHA
+15 
-29 HAAPNDRS
+29 
-37 KPAADP
+37 
-43 SVLNTTP
+43 
-50 ATTPTTSTV
+50 V
-59 RAASETAIVA
+59 RAAAEKTIDA
-69 KPTAKPGAKQRA
+69 KPSAKPGKAAQ
-81 GGAGSGSATLT
+81 GQGASSLS
-92 GPGGRPAVNGP
+92 GPGGRPATKGP
-103 KLPDALRK
+103 KIPEALRK
-111 QLEKQLEARID
+111 QLEKQLEARVE
-122 RDVTQIKSL
+122 RDVSQIKAL

-138 LGTFVV
+138 LTTFVA

-155 ALLRLGE
+155 AMLRLGE

-169 EQFVERF
+169 EQFVDRF

-189 SIDPNFQPS
+189 APDPNFQPS

-206 KDYPWFNQYDL
+206 KDYPWFSQYDL

-241 ILKDFPRSRFVADAH
+241 ILKDHPRSRFVADAH
-256 MARAEALFNGK
+256 MARAESLFNGK
-267 YDYQAALVEYEEV
+267 YDYQGALVEYEKV
-280 LKYKNSELYG
+280 LEYKQSDLYG

-297 WCMWRLGR
+297 WCLWRLGR

-315 VFEVTDTSSGAAK
+315 VFEVTDASGNK
-328 GNAAQRKQL
+328 VSAAQRKQL
-337 DELQA
+337 DVLQS

-401 LLLKLEPASSD
+401 LLLKLEPASPD
-412 AGGWVAQIAQ
+412 ANAWVLQIAQ
-422 GYNAIEDWPKLRV
+422 GYNAMEDWPKLRA
-435 TYERAVTGYTAGSAW
+435 TYERAVTGYTTGSPW
-450 AKTQGDPAVVARTS
+450 AKTQADQAIVAKATE
-464 ADIEKQLKEHAL
+464 ATEKQLKEHAL

-492 EGAAGLYSVYL
+492 EGAAGLYGVYL
-503 SKFDTEKG
+503 SKFAGEKG
-511 AYQIHYYLGEIYF
+511 AYQIEYYLAEIHF
-524 HHLDKG
+524 HHLDKPTE
-530 NAAATEYMAAAR
+530 AATHYMAAAR

-549 LAPLA
+549 EK

-571 LEKVRFGE
+571 LERVRFAE
-579 LEGRRKQRVG
+579 LEARKKQ
-589 EGGSAFQETEADK
+589 GGSAFQETEADK

-614 YPTDPALP
+614 YPNDPALP

-688 PAFASDANQKKLD
+688 PAFAGDANQRKLD
-701 TLIVQAVFKQGEQKA
+701 ALIVQAVFKQGEQKS
-716 AAGEHG
+716 AAGEHE
-722 DAARA
+722 AAAKA

-732 KEFPN
+732 KEFPK
-737 DPRAAQACVN
+737 DARAAQACVN
-747 AELEAQKAGDTET
+747 AELAAQKAGDVET

-765 KLVTGKAYATKPESP
+765 KLVTGKEYATKPESP
-780 HGAWIAAAT
+780 NGAWIAATT

-796 AESAEFHEAIAG
+796 GESAEFHEAIAG

-818 KYEHA
+818 KFEHA

-849 FLAQYGT
+849 YLQQYGT
-856 TADADEVVFL
+856 SSDSDEVVFQ

-881 DLDRR
+881 DLYRR
-886 YLARSKNQDHR
+886 YVARSKNQDHR
-897 VQGWV
+897 VQGFV
-902 LLATALAK
+902 LLALALVK
-910 NNDDK
+910 TGDDR
-915 GADDALKAAV
+915 GADEALKSAV

-930 RRADLGPEGKYAA
+930 RRGDLGPDGKYAA
-943 AHARYMEGERVL
+943 ARARYLEGERIL
-955 ERFDKIQISGDVK
+955 ARFEKIEIQGDVK
-968 QLSGRLKQ
+968 QLSTRLKQ
-976 KAELLKSASAVFL
+976 KAELLKQASNVFL

-1000 TAALYQIGRTY
+1000 TAALYQVGRTY
-1011 ETFSKSLKDAPPP
+1011 ESFGKALKEAPPP
-1024 SGLSDADKEA
+1024 SGLPDADKEA
-1034 YQTQIDEFVVPIEE
+1034 YQQKIDEFAVPIEE
-1048 RSLDAYENGWKKA
+1048 ASLEAYEKGWKKA
-1061 IELQIYNQWTAKM
+1061 IELGIYNQWTAKM

-1080 LNAELYPPFKE
+1080 LNGELYPPFKE
-1091 TGFDI
+1091 TGIDT

-1108 DSPRRGGEKAALGTV
+1108 DSPRRAGEKAALGTDKSAADKS
-1123 ATKPANK
+1123 ATDKAGGDKAGERKPGKTEPGKADAPGPSTPPSKPEPKPA
-1130 PATGIEDKKE
+1130 G
-1140 KPAATPSPSSS
+1140 KPAAKADSS
-1151 LSPAP
+1151 A
-1156 ASAPG
+1156 
-1161 KKTTSSGGAGG
+1161 GA
-1172 SMVPDDEA
+1172 MQPDDDSATSA
-1180 ALATPSPT
+1180 ALAAPL
-1188 PSASPPA
+1188 PA
-1195 SHPAD
+1195 G
-1200 APKKPAPKKKGTK
+1200 KPAAKPAAKPGGGKKK

>member
-1 MYHRDVGTRARSLA
+1 VYHRLVRARSLA

-50 ATTPTTSTV
+50 VSTPTTSGSDRV

-69 KPTAKPGAKQRA
+69 KPTAKPGAKRTQ
-81 GGAGSGSATLT
+81 GGPGSPALT

-138 LGTFVV
+138 LSTFVA

-256 MARAEALFNGK
+256 MARAESLFNGK

-280 LKYKNSELYG
+280 LKYKNSDLYG

-315 VFEVTDTSSGAAK
+315 VFEVADTSSGGGAAK
-328 GNAAQRKQL
+328 ANSAQRKQL

-412 AGGWVAQIAQ
+412 AGGWVVQIAQ
-422 GYNAIEDWPKLRV
+422 GYNAIEDWPKLRA

-450 AKTQGDPAVVARTS
+450 AKTQGDPAVVARSS

-492 EGAAGLYSVYL
+492 DGAAGLYSVYL

-524 HHLDKG
+524 HHLDRG
-530 NAAATEYMAAAR
+530 NDAATQYMAAAR

-549 LAPLA
+549 ER

-579 LEGRRKQRVG
+579 LEARKKQPQ
-589 EGGSAFQETEADK
+589 GSAFQETEADK

-614 YPTDPALP
+614 YPSDPALP

-688 PAFASDANQKKLD
+688 PAFASDTNQKKLD

-747 AELEAQKAGDTET
+747 AELEAQKAGDTEA

-765 KLVTGKAYATKPESP
+765 KLVTGKAYASKPESP

-856 TADADEVVFL
+856 SADADEVVFQ

-881 DLDRR
+881 DLYRR

-955 ERFDKIQISGDVK
+955 EKFDKIQISGDVK

-1011 ETFSKSLKDAPPP
+1011 ETFSKSLKEAPPP

-1061 IELQIYNQWTAKM
+1061 IDLQIYNQWTAKM

-1130 PATGIEDKKE
+1130 PAPGIEDKK
-1140 KPAATPSPSSS
+1140 PASAAPPSSPSPSP
-1151 LSPAP
+1151 SPA
-1156 ASAPG
+1156 AAPG
-1161 KKTTSSGGAGG
+1161 KKPASSPSSTG
-1172 SMVPDDEA
+1172 STMVPDDEA
-1180 ALATPSPT
+1180 ATAAALNA
-1188 PSASPPA
+1188 
-1195 SHPAD
+1195 PAD
-1200 APKKPAPKKKGTK
+1200 TPKKPATKKKGGAK

>member
-1 MYHRDVGTRARSLA
+1 MTRTRTRFTLA
-15 SAWAAALACAVVHA
+15 GVAALSCAALTTHV
-29 HAAPNDRS
+29 HAAPNDKG
-37 KPAADP
+37 KPIDTSPTAPGAN
-43 SVLNTTP
+43 VP
-50 ATTPTTSTV
+50 ATSSV
-59 RAASETAIVA
+59 RAAAETAIIA
-69 KPTAKPGAKQRA
+69 KPTAKPGAAKRA
-81 GGAGSGSATLT
+81 QGSGSSTLN
-92 GPGGRPAVNGP
+92 GAGGRPAAKGP
-103 KLPDALRK
+103 PISEALRK
-111 QLEKQLEARID
+111 QLEKQLEARIE
-122 RDVTQIKSL
+122 RDIGQIKAL

-138 LGTFVV
+138 LTTFVA

-176 KAWEA
+176 RVWES

-189 SIDPNFQPS
+189 TPDPSFQPS

-206 KDYPWFNQYDL
+206 KDYPWFSQYDL
-217 ALYIDGFLAYEQGK
+217 ALYVDGFLAYEQGK
-231 QDEALDRFNR
+231 QDEAIDRFNR

-256 MARAEALFNGK
+256 MARAESLFNGK
-267 YDYQAALVEYEEV
+267 YDYQAALLEYEEV
-280 LKYKNSELYG
+280 LKFKNSELYG

-315 VFEVTDTSSGAAK
+315 VFEVTDPNGAAGK
-328 GNAAQRKQL
+328 TNAAQRKQL

-412 AGGWVAQIAQ
+412 APGWVLQIAQ
-422 GYNAIEDWPKLRV
+422 GHNATEDWPKLRV
-435 TYERAVTGYTAGSAW
+435 AYDRAVTGFAAGSAW
-450 AKTQGDPAVVARTS
+450 AKTQGDPAVVARAS
-464 ADIEKQLKEHAL
+464 ADIEKQLREHAL

-492 EGAAGLYSVYL
+492 EGAAGLYTVYL
-503 SKFDTEKG
+503 SKFDGEKT
-511 AYQIHYYLGEIYF
+511 AYQVHYYLGEIYF
-524 HHLDKG
+524 HHLDRG
-530 NAAATEYMAAAR
+530 NDAATQYMAAAR

-549 LAPLA
+549 ER

-571 LEKVRFGE
+571 LERVRTSE
-579 LEGRRKQRVG
+579 LEARKKQRAPD
-589 EGGSAFQETEADK
+589 GGSAFQETEADK

-614 YPTDPALP
+614 YPSDPALP

-688 PAFASDANQKKLD
+688 PAFASDTNQRKLD

-716 AAGEHG
+716 AAGEHS

-732 KEFPN
+732 KEFPS

-747 AELEAQKAGDTET
+747 AELEAQKAGDVEV
-760 LKEGA
+760 LKEAA
-765 KLVTGKAYATKPESP
+765 KLVTGKAYATKAESP

-789 FQSMGLF
+789 LQSMGLF

-808 LADRDHPNYQ
+808 LADREHPNYQ

-823 KDAAY
+823 RDAAY

-838 EHDKAIANGNR
+838 EHDKAITNGNR
-849 FLAQYGT
+849 YLLQYGT
-856 TADADEVVFL
+856 TSDADEVVFQ

-881 DLDRR
+881 DLYRR

-902 LLATALAK
+902 LLATALVK
-910 NNDDK
+910 NGDDRA
-915 GADDALKAAV
+915 ADEALKAAV
-925 DIGKH
+925 DIGK
-930 RRADLGPEGKYAA
+930 RKRNELGPEGKYAA
-943 AHARYMEGERVL
+943 AQARYLEGERVL

-976 KAELLKSASAVFL
+976 KAELLKAASSVFL

-1011 ETFSKSLKDAPPP
+1011 ETFGKSLKDAPPP

-1034 YQTQIDEFVVPIEE
+1034 YQQQIDEFVVPIEE

-1061 IELQIYNQWTAKM
+1061 IELGIYNQWTAKM
-1074 REALGR
+1074 RDALGR

-1108 DSPRRGGEKAALGTV
+1108 DSPRRGGEKAAL
-1123 ATKPANK
+1123 ATPA
-1130 PATGIEDKKE
+1130 A
-1140 KPAATPSPSSS
+1140 KPAAGA
-1151 LSPAP
+1151 SPAP
-1156 ASAPG
+1156 ASKPQDDKKPAKPEGAPA
-1161 KKTTSSGGAGG
+1161 KPASPAKPAAKPTASGGGA
-1172 SMVPDDEA
+1172 MVPDDEA
-1180 ALATPSPT
+1180 ATSAAALNAPIPSTPAKPT
-1188 PSASPPA
+1188 
-1195 SHPAD
+1195 
-1200 APKKPAPKKKGTK
+1200 PKKKGAK